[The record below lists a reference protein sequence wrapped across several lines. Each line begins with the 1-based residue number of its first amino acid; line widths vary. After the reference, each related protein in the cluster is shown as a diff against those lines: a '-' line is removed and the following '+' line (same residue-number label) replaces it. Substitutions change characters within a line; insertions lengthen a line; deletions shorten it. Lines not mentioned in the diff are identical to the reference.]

1 MLGGNSSHQISCK
14 ILIDFENL
22 CRPAWTGSWSLMS
35 SFGFDSTRHISLQLD
50 AASAGDAFG
59 TAIGSRAFAE
69 GLRKADPSAFSNL
82 TRSLQADRR
91 RGTSTDCQK
100 LAAMLSPRFAAQLR
114 DLVSASAGGDLD
126 VFAQVCN
133 HVCCNVCGCL
143 QLPQPLTA

>member
-1 MLGGNSSHQISCK
+1 
-14 ILIDFENL
+14 
-22 CRPAWTGSWSLMS
+22 MS
-35 SFGFDSTRHISLQLD
+35 SFGFDPNRHISLQLD

-82 TRSLQADRR
+82 TRSLQADLR

-133 HVCCNVCGCL
+133 HVCCDVCMAACSF
-143 QLPQPLTA
+143 PQPLTA